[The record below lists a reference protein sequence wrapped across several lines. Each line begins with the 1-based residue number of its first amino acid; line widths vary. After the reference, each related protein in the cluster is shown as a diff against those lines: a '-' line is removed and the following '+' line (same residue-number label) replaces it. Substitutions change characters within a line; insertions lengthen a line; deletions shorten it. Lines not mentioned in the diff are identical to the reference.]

1 MKSKAIQETLAK
13 VLEIDQASVDMEV
26 SIDALKGIK
35 EKELRKKEREVELRH
50 MKEAR
55 KTAKDAFDRVM
66 EDAKVQESDIYE
78 EGESVDRRMNRLYE
92 KNEQAL
98 VQEAM
103 VRIFGDSFVSQ
114 KE

>member
-13 VLEIDQASVDMEV
+13 ILEIDQASIDMEV
-26 SIDALKGIK
+26 EIDALKGLK
-35 EKELRKKEREVELRH
+35 EKELRKKEREIDLKY

-55 KTAKDAFDRVM
+55 RTAKEAYDRVI
-66 EDAKVQESDIYE
+66 ESVKGQESDVYE
-78 EGESVDRRMNRLYE
+78 EGDIVDRRLRRLYE
-92 KNEQAL
+92 KNEQKL
-98 VQEAM
+98 VHEAM

>member
-13 VLEIDQASVDMEV
+13 ILEIDQASIDMET

-35 EKELRKKEREVELRH
+35 EKELRKREREIDLKH

-55 KTAKDAFDRVM
+55 KTAKEAYDRVM
-66 EDAKVQESDIYE
+66 EEAKAQEADIFE
-78 EGESVDRRMNRLYE
+78 EGDIVDRRLRRLYD

-98 VQEAM
+98 VREAM
-103 VRIFGDSFVSQ
+103 VRIFGDTFVSQ